1 MAERR
6 DPNDTGFQHEPSMPE
21 GEVMEQATIFGGD
34 GLRSVVEDAETR
46 HAEGRTGEV
55 TDTGNE

>member
-6 DPNDTGFQHEPSMPE
+6 DRNDTGFLHEPPMPE

-34 GLRSVVEDAETR
+34 GLRPVVEDAETR
-46 HAEGRTGEV
+46 HAEGRTCEAA
-55 TDTGNE
+55 DTGNE